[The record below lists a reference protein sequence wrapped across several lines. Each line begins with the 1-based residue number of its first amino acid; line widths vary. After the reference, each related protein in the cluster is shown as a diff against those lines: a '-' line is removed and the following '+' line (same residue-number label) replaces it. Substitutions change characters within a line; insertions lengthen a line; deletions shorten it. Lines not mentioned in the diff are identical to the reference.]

1 MKNSNIER
9 KLPAEKRILS
19 GNHFLSA
26 EAVLIILCHHEKTI
40 QFRVKKIHGKN
51 MISIVMN
58 VITSNGIYLD
68 G

>member
-40 QFRVKKIHGKN
+40 QLRVKKNSWQKYDFY
-51 MISIVMN
+51 
-58 VITSNGIYLD
+58 SNERNYE
-68 G
+68 

>member
-19 GNHFLSA
+19 GNNFLSA
-26 EAVLIILCHHEKTI
+26 EAVLIILCHLEKTI

-58 VITSNGIYLD
+58 VITSKSIYLD